1 MSTEIDLATELA
13 AVKAQLKEQT
23 QQMAEMMSLAMPLL
37 EEQTRKLRKEKE
49 EEEARKKAVEELARK
64 SKIMAEHLTQERAA
78 RQAERAAKIEA
89 DKAAVRLAQE
99 RAARQVERAAK
110 VEADKAIAN
119 QKFDSFS
126 EADEQDEEY
135 DHEQYNAALEQE
147 VKDIMQRLRVQRL
160 KGNKQHNTAEA
171 EEKKIRDTL
180 PMGRAQGDFYQEKSQ
195 TWWRCPSDDKLH
207 VFRWEKGGSEL
218 LVNWKGEAWGCRRA
232 GAGFGEIMYE
242 YANEGNWIGVYVRGE
257 DRWDSSGRARSAN
270 IPPPPSGPSYPNGRP
285 GDSVMITWDY
295 SSCSLVPGAYP
306 IPCPRVRG
314 GRY

>member
-1 MSTEIDLATELA
+1 MATEIDLATELA

-23 QQMAEMMSLAMPLL
+23 QQMASMMSLAMPLL

-64 SKIMAEHLTQERAA
+64 SKIMAEQLTQERAA
-78 RQAERAAKIEA
+78 RQAERAAKVEA
-89 DKAAVRLAQE
+89 DKAAEQLAQACAKKAEAE
-99 RAARQVERAAK
+99 RTSK
-110 VEADKAIAN
+110 VEADKAVAN

-160 KGNKQHNTAEA
+160 NGNKQHNIAEA

-180 PMGRAQGDFYQEKSQ
+180 PMGHAQGDFYQEKSQ

-242 YANEGNWIGVYVRGE
+242 YANEGNWCGVYVRGE
-257 DRWDSSGRARSAN
+257 DRWDSSGPLRSAH
-270 IPPPPSGPSYPNGRP
+270 IPPPPSGPSYPNGFP
-285 GDSVMITWDY
+285 GGP
-295 SSCSLVPGAYP
+295 VPPPIYRSINIPCGAYA